1 MTKSYVTSILI
12 IFCTVLVETAILS
25 NISVLPA
32 VPDLLLLCT
41 LYIGIING
49 KISGEISGFTSGFFL
64 DFLSG
69 APFGFNCLYRTAL
82 GFIAGLLGISFN
94 FEGIF
99 MPAVVGFTGTLI
111 KVFFVWIISLLY
123 PNITAVYHLL
133 SVPFLF
139 ELACNTILAPVVFK
153 FLSLFKSSLSL
164 NAEDD
169 K

>member
-1 MTKSYVTSILI
+1 MTKSYVTSIVI
-12 IFCTVLVETAILS
+12 IFCTVLIETAILS

-41 LYIGIING
+41 LYIGILNG
-49 KISGEISGFTSGFFL
+49 KAAGEIAGFTSGVFL

-69 APFGFNCLYRTAL
+69 APFGFNCLYRTVL
-82 GFIAGLLGISFN
+82 GFISGLLGISFN
-94 FEGIF
+94 FEGIL
-99 MPAVVGFTGTLI
+99 MPAVVGFSGTFI

-123 PNITAVYHLL
+123 PNVSVLYHVA

-139 ELACNTILAPVVFK
+139 ELACNTVLAPLVFK

-164 NAEDD
+164 KPEDD
-169 K
+169 

>member
-1 MTKSYVTSILI
+1 MTKSYITSIII

-25 NISVLPA
+25 NIPVLPA

-41 LYIGIING
+41 LYIGITNG
-49 KISGEISGFTSGFFL
+49 KVAGEIAGFTSGLFL

-69 APFGFNCLYRTAL
+69 APFGFNCLFRTAI
-82 GFIAGLLGISFN
+82 GFAAGFLGISFN
-94 FEGIF
+94 FEGIL
-99 MPAVVGFTGTLI
+99 MPAVLGFIGTVL

-123 PNITAVYHLL
+123 PNVKAVYHLF
-133 SVPFLF
+133 SIPFLF
-139 ELACNTILAPVVFK
+139 ELTVNVVLAPLVFK

-164 NAEDD
+164 KPEDT